1 MIAIG
6 KPRIS
11 NGVLYLDEAEF
22 AKCEI
27 RDGIYYYGRKEPFLR
42 GLTKRDFYDPEEH
55 NIQIVFDSIENEEYT
70 FVLVEDE
77 QAEFPLSQQEID
89 WIQAKWKTIQEICD
103 NKVDEIHQYY
113 NYMKGKIGS

>member
-22 AKCEI
+22 ASREAI
-27 RDGIYYYGRKEPFLR
+27 N
-42 GLTKRDFYDPEEH
+42 DFYGKELH
-55 NIQIVFDSIENEEYT
+55 N
-70 FVLVEDE
+70 
-77 QAEFPLSQQEID
+77 
-89 WIQAKWKTIQEICD
+89 
-103 NKVDEIHQYY
+103 YY

>member
-1 MIAIG
+1 MIMIG

-42 GLTKRDFYDPEEH
+42 GLTKRSFYDPEEH
-55 NIQIVFDSIENEEYT
+55 NI
-70 FVLVEDE
+70 
-77 QAEFPLSQQEID
+77 
-89 WIQAKWKTIQEICD
+89 
-103 NKVDEIHQYY
+103 
-113 NYMKGKIGS
+113 